1 MKPGSGGIKRST
13 ISGTSS
19 TKTKTS
25 SQKDGEQLLKKEPF
39 KEADVTKNSRQTSGK
54 KIISS
59 SGNTKDLSSGNVRKT
74 TSGKNVKNT
83 TQILKEKLQQK
94 QTKSG
99 KNVKNTTG
107 TLMGNGK
114 KNISSSGNTK
124 DLSSGNTGT
133 TSINNKKSIAST
145 LKKKVND
152 KKSINSYIKPNSVS
166 SGNVGKTTSTSIDGS
181 KLDSATGVNQS
192 TVMQNVN
199 NSGTVSV
206 NMYGTSYQGTV
217 PSTNTVNT
225 NVGTIQQYANIKVKI
240 DSIMK
245 ELKNARDEI
254 DRATALI
261 KQNYN
266 GNSREINN
274 LLNSMQ

>member
-25 SQKDGEQLLKKEPF
+25 SQKDREQLLKKEPF

-54 KIISS
+54 KNISS
-59 SGNTKDLSSGNVRKT
+59 SAKSKNISSGNVGKT
-74 TSGKNVKNT
+74 TSV
-83 TQILKEKLQQK
+83 
-94 QTKSG
+94 

-107 TLMGNGK
+107 TLMEN
-114 KNISSSGNTK
+114 
-124 DLSSGNTGT
+124 LSD
-133 TSINNKKSIAST
+133 
-145 LKKKVND
+145 KVNG
-152 KKSINSYIKPNSVS
+152 KKSINSAIKSNSVSSGNVGKTTSVKNVKNTTGTVIENLSDKVNGKKSINSAIKPNSIS
-166 SGNVGKTTSTSIDGS
+166 SGNVGKTTSTSIDRS

-254 DRATALI
+254 DRASALI

>member
-1 MKPGSGGIKRST
+1 MKPEFGGRVGTGSKGKGYSSSGGVGRST
-13 ISGTSS
+13 SSGKSS
-19 TKTKTS
+19 PTKKA
-25 SQKDGEQLLKKEPF
+25 GF
-39 KEADVTKNSRQTSGK
+39 KESAVSPTTSSGK
-54 KIISS
+54 KNISS

-74 TSGKNVKNT
+74 T
-83 TQILKEKLQQK
+83 
-94 QTKSG
+94 SG

-145 LKKKVND
+145 LKKKAND